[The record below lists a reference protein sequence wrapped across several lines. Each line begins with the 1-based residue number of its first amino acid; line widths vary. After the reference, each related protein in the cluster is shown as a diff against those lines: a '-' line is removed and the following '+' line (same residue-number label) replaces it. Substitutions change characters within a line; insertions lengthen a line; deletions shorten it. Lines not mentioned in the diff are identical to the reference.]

1 MTKPGDEKTK
11 KTKKTLEGVKVK
23 AETTTPAS
31 EDLAKKPDDELQ
43 GLSSE
48 LGVDLLKEKDI
59 DKILKLFQ
67 SGELKMDTLLKD
79 SFKYIKKIDFKSLN
93 INSEAN
99 NFNDAFNYFFEKFT
113 GKNVLEK
120 MAFLYATQYLMKE
133 MKDFPGDKS
142 NIHSYEFKLKGGK
155 FEIIANKKVKNTD
168 NLEILKLI
176 PTKLLDQE
184 FNKETLGKIDN
195 DVTFLKANGSKLPI
209 ADVLK
214 PYFKDN
220 KTKKST
226 GADKTEKPKET
237 DKAEK
242 DEKIPDNKH
251 GQMYLSL
258 KKQMEE
264 NPQLKR
270 NAFAKLALT
279 LFKLLSH
286 VTSWKNGMKPGIF
299 KTKLKEEYANKNDT
313 EKLKNFLSSE
323 NINPGPLEDLKK
335 LSQER
340 ASTKYVA
347 SKIMKLGEI
356 RDPVVLASKLFHS
369 SYEVKGEKDSCY
381 TQTDLDSLGEDGLKF
396 GTVLILAPIIPSF
409 YKKTAHTVAY
419 VAKDK
424 SIRYYSV
431 KDNKEV
437 TITGG
442 LKEMATKFRIADAY
456 VPNPNFLNNLG
467 QVQATVSAPT
477 NQKPSSKTSNIQAT
491 IDSLNKKNNAPEGM
505 NIHEAVAY
513 IENNRDRLGYLL
525 GDDQQHRNLLTL
537 YNRAEQL
544 RKNSDYISKIGPYR
558 FNALKECLDY
568 PRKEGKLACAFTV
581 STFLGLGKNS
591 GNTENKIGSVSKLAS
606 KLMAGNLKRT
616 SGKSAG
622 IVFGYKNYRRGDVL
636 IHKGSHRYAPG
647 SFGHTSIV
655 TFNREIEVYDLNGK
669 YVGTERYIGI
679 QDDGS
684 HLQGSIIPVNSNSRT
699 WKTLSKTLKN
709 PKAIKEY
716 ARKYPE
722 IAEMWEFR
730 KSNPSTFKVRA
741 NSGRWGDADQ
751 IKTGRIAFAV
761 RTQGLL
767 NA

>member
-1 MTKPGDEKTK
+1 MAVPGDEKTK

-43 GLSSE
+43 GLSSK

-67 SGELKMDTLLKD
+67 SGELKLDTLLKD

-93 INSEAN
+93 INSEAT

-133 MKDFPGDKS
+133 MKDFPSDKS
-142 NIHSYEFKLKGGK
+142 SVKSYEFKLKGGK
-155 FEIIANKKVKNTD
+155 FEIVINKKD
-168 NLEILKLI
+168 GDS
-176 PTKLLDQE
+176 TKLLDQE

-214 PYFKDN
+214 PHFQDN
-220 KTKKST
+220 KTKKS
-226 GADKTEKPKET
+226 TEKPKET
-237 DKAEK
+237 DKTEK

-270 NAFAKLALT
+270 NAFAKLALV
-279 LFKLLSH
+279 LFKLLSY
-286 VTSWKNGMKPGIF
+286 VTSWKDGMKPGIF
-299 KTKLKEEYANKNDT
+299 KTKLKEEHANKNDAG
-313 EKLKNFLSSE
+313 KLKNFLSSE
-323 NINPGPLEDLKK
+323 NISPGPLEDLKK
-335 LSQER
+335 LNQER

-356 RDPVVLASKLFHS
+356 RDPVVLASKLLHS

-381 TQTDLDSLGEDGLKF
+381 TQTDLDSLEEDGLKF

-442 LKEMATKFRIADAY
+442 LKEMATKFRVADAY

-467 QVQATVSAPT
+467 QVQATVSATTNEKPATKTGNDKKAAEKPKDKVPT
-477 NQKPSSKTSNIQAT
+477 GKERKAKMSAYGIESNKGIKV
-491 IDSLNKKNNAPEGM
+491 DSELSFADAVTKNLPKVNGKECPPETL
-505 NIHEAVAY
+505 
-513 IENNRDRLGYLL
+513 EN
-525 GDDQQHRNLLTL
+525 LTL
-537 YNRAEQL
+537 LEVYYYSFD
-544 RKNSDYISKIGPYR
+544 KKIHKGQIVIH
-558 FNALKECLDY
+558 K
-568 PRKEGKLACAFTV
+568 
-581 STFLGLGKNS
+581 
-591 GNTENKIGSVSKLAS
+591 KLAS
-606 KLMAGNLKRT
+606 DIEEVFALAYKKKFPMASVIPISQFDWKDEKSMQKNNTSCFCYRNIGGTKKLSNHA
-616 SGKSAG
+616 
-622 IVFGYKNYRRGDVL
+622 
-636 IHKGSHRYAPG
+636 KGFAIDINPK
-647 SFGHTSIV
+647 
-655 TFNREIEVYDLNGK
+655 LNPHVK
-669 YVGTERYIGI
+669 K
-679 QDDGS
+679 DGS
-684 HLQGSIIPVNSNSRT
+684 KSPSGSEYDPKKEGTLTADHFIVKKFKELG
-699 WKTLSKTLKN
+699 WKWGEEFDN
-709 PKAIKEY
+709 PDYQHFEKKI
-716 ARKYPE
+716 
-722 IAEMWEFR
+722 
-730 KSNPSTFKVRA
+730 V
-741 NSGRWGDADQ
+741 
-751 IKTGRIAFAV
+751 
-761 RTQGLL
+761 
-767 NA
+767 